1 MPEPEFGP
9 NVEFYWGAATAAYQ
23 IEGWPLAD
31 GAGRC
36 IWHEFSH
43 TPGATYLG
51 QTGDIAAD
59 HYHRWPEDVE
69 IMRRLGLNAYR
80 FSVRWPRVLP
90 DGVGTLNPAG
100 LGFYDRMVD
109 ALLEAGLEPFVTLY
123 HWDLPSALQEQGGWS
138 NRDVAGWFAEYT
150 SAVAKVLGDR
160 VKWWTTLNEPFVVA
174 EQGHLVGAHAPGLR
188 NIYAAGHAVHN
199 QLRAHAAGSSALKAV
214 SSRAL
219 VGIALHNAAVW
230 PASDAEEDL
239 GATEIAHAWHNFPM
253 FLDPIVYGRYPP
265 ELEGRISEYLP
276 CGWQDDMKAVQ
287 ARPDFVG
294 LNYYHGYLVRHDPA
308 SWLGYAGV
316 EEPEAPRTT
325 MNWLIRPE
333 GLLKILNQTHV
344 RYELPVLFVTEN
356 GACFDDHR
364 DGGAVHDPER
374 TAYLKAHIA
383 AVLQA
388 RQEGV
393 PVKGFFVWSLLD
405 NFEWAKGYSKRFG
418 IVHVDYETQERTV
431 KDSGL
436 WYSELARGRD
446 FDEARSGILA

>member
-1 MPEPEFGP
+1 
-9 NVEFYWGAATAAYQ
+9 
-23 IEGWPLAD
+23 
-31 GAGRC
+31 
-36 IWHEFSH
+36 
-43 TPGATYLG
+43 
-51 QTGDIAAD
+51 
-59 HYHRWPEDVE
+59 
-69 IMRRLGLNAYR
+69 
-80 FSVRWPRVLP
+80 
-90 DGVGTLNPAG
+90 
-100 LGFYDRMVD
+100 
-109 ALLEAGLEPFVTLY
+109 
-123 HWDLPSALQEQGGWS
+123 
-138 NRDVAGWFAEYT
+138 
-150 SAVAKVLGDR
+150 
-160 VKWWTTLNEPFVVA
+160 
-174 EQGHLVGAHAPGLR
+174 
-188 NIYAAGHAVHN
+188 
-199 QLRAHAAGSSALKAV
+199 
-214 SSRAL
+214 
-219 VGIALHNAAVW
+219 
-230 PASDAEEDL
+230 
-239 GATEIAHAWHNFPM
+239 M

-333 GLLKILNQTHV
+333 GLLEILNQTHV

-393 PVKGFFVWSLLD
+393 PIKGFFVWSLLD

-446 FDEARSGILA
+446 FDEERSGILA